1 MITSKS
7 WHFTPMIIEHTFRL
21 FSPSRS
27 LVLFV
32 LALSTTI
39 LNACAQDGMTDTR
52 THLHLGSSRPVFED
66 STHVLIDPNA
76 MVIMNDSLLATT
88 LANGSGIMV
97 INAKSGRIIRSI
109 TPPTSLLDS
118 AFVSDSLNRHSTFF
132 KLERFSAM
140 LQEHG
145 SPDPSFVSFYRP
157 QYLRITH
164 CGSSTEPTVLM
175 ASRVPAR
182 NIITNDLTWPSIVGV
197 VSISLL
203 EGRVTDYQAF
213 NVQGYRF
220 PQRIALMTDRRHDR
234 WVTTYDFQQYKAKR
248 LDSLPYLCRYD
259 ADGNQTKHCIMLP
272 RRSAE
277 RKAYFSLHNDIIPLD
292 HDLAATVDVVTGDV
306 VIFDLGNDS
315 AVEIP
320 RDKWLEQVNIKTDS
334 LTSFL
339 HPCRSGNDE
348 IEFVVTQS
356 DSLRNVVSSTLV
368 RLRMTKD
375 GTDVAGVSP
384 MFKDTKVGPG
394 YSSPIAKD
402 GTKQWPI
409 RRLMYR
415 GVQWHIVDVDSR

>member
-7 WHFTPMIIEHTFRL
+7 WHFDLMTIEHTFRL
-21 FSPSRS
+21 PRPSRS
-27 LVLFV
+27 LALLL

-39 LNACAQDGMTDTR
+39 LNACAQDRPADTIS
-52 THLHLGSSRPVFED
+52 HLGLGFSRPIFED
-66 STHVLIDPNA
+66 SAHVLIDPNA
-76 MVIMNDSLLATT
+76 MVVVNDSLLATT

-97 INAKSGRIIRSI
+97 INARSGRIIRSI
-109 TPPTSLLDS
+109 IPPTSLLDS
-118 AFVSDSLNRHSTFF
+118 AFVSNSLHRHSTFF

-145 SPDPSFVSFYRP
+145 SPDPSFASFYRP
-157 QYLRITH
+157 QYLRIALW
-164 CGSSTEPTVLM
+164 GDSTEPTVLM

-182 NIITNDLTWPSIVGV
+182 SIITNDLVWPSVVGV
-197 VSISLL
+197 VSISLS
-203 EGRVTDYQAF
+203 EGTVTGYHAF
-213 NVQGYRF
+213 NVQGHRF
-220 PQRIALMTDRRHDR
+220 PQRIALLTDRTHNR
-234 WVTTYDFQQYKAKR
+234 WVTTYDFEQYKAKR
-248 LDSLPYLCRYD
+248 FDSLPYLCRYD

-292 HDLAATVDVVTGDV
+292 HDVAATVDVVTGDV

-315 AVEIP
+315 AIEIP
-320 RDKWLEQVNIKTDS
+320 RDEWLKRTNIKADS

-339 HPCRSGNDE
+339 HPCRSGADE

-356 DSLRNVVSSTLV
+356 DSLRNVVSSILV

-384 MFKDTKVGPG
+384 MFKDTKIGPG
-394 YSSPIAKD
+394 YSSPIVKD
-402 GTKQWPI
+402 GTTQWPI
-409 RRLMYR
+409 RRLIYR
-415 GVQWHIVDVDSR
+415 GVQWHFVDIESR